1 MATLASSRVR
11 AGLAS
16 MRLFIVTG
24 FATHPG
30 CDKGENVGPM
40 SLVLRLFTPD
50 TVNALEIAPMCP
62 T

>member
-1 MATLASSRVR
+1 
-11 AGLAS
+11 

-40 SLVLRLFTPD
+40 ALVLRLFTPD